1 MAFHF
6 IGLVIGH
13 RVVEGQF
20 LTRGDVPHSNED
32 DLALQAQIWL
42 AGVVQVHH
50 ATLALSQRRRA
61 DKEVLGNLDLRRAE
75 FLADLIALGAAK
87 DITSF
92 HDDNLIFVDPSLGKE
107 AAPVDGARSL
117 FDLGR
122 KIGEVW
128 HYRFRST
135 TSIAKPLSAGKL
147 AIFAAASFGALV
159 KVVLSSVKSKRSAA
173 ASGFREPDLSPL

>member
-1 MAFHF
+1 MFRIATKTIWPCKPKFGSQEWLRC
-6 IGLVIGH
+6 IMPPS
-13 RVVEGQF
+13 RSASVVGPIKRSF
-20 LTRGDVPHSNED
+20 
-32 DLALQAQIWL
+32 
-42 AGVVQVHH
+42 
-50 ATLALSQRRRA
+50 
-61 DKEVLGNLDLRRAE
+61 GNLDLRRAE

-147 AIFAAASFGALV
+147 AIFAAASFGAFV
-159 KVVLSSVKSKRSAA
+159 KVVLSSVKSKRS
-173 ASGFREPDLSPL
+173 